1 MRRDRKEESN
11 TAGRRAARAFSVG
24 LGVFLGKEL
33 LDANPLGA
41 IWQSFVIGVIVFLA
55 LFLLE
60 MYFES
65 RRDSV

>member
-1 MRRDRKEESN
+1 MGRDRKAPN
-11 TAGRRAARAFSVG
+11 TVGRRAARAFSVA
-24 LGVFLGKEL
+24 LGVFLGFVL

-41 IWQSFVIGVIVFLA
+41 IWQSFVIGVVAFLA

-60 MYFES
+60 TYFES

>member
-1 MRRDRKEESN
+1 
-11 TAGRRAARAFSVG
+11 
-24 LGVFLGKEL
+24 L

-41 IWQSFVIGVIVFLA
+41 IWQSLVIAVIAFLA

-60 MYFES
+60 TYFEN

>member
-1 MRRDRKEESN
+1 MGQDRKEPN
-11 TAGRRAARAFSVG
+11 PVARRAARAGSVA
-24 LGVFLGKEL
+24 LGVFLGFVL

-41 IWQSFVIGVIVFLA
+41 IWQALVIAGIAFLA

-60 MYFES
+60 TYFEN

>member
-1 MRRDRKEESN
+1 MARDRKAPN
-11 TAGRRAARAFSVG
+11 PVGRRAARAFSVA
-24 LGVFLGKEL
+24 LGVFLGFVL

-41 IWQSFVIGVIVFLA
+41 IWQAFVIAALVFLA

-60 MYFES
+60 TYFEN

>member
-1 MRRDRKEESN
+1 MGKEGKLPN
-11 TAGRRAARAFSVG
+11 PVVRRAARAGSVA
-24 LGVFLGKEL
+24 LGVFLGFVL

-41 IWQSFVIGVIVFLA
+41 IWQAFVIALIAFLA

-60 MYFES
+60 TYFEN

>member
-1 MRRDRKEESN
+1 MRQDRKLPN
-11 TAGRRAARAFSVG
+11 PVGRRVARAFSVA
-24 LGVFLGKEL
+24 LGVFLGFVL

-41 IWQSFVIGVIVFLA
+41 IWQSFVIAVVAFLA

-60 MYFES
+60 TYFES

>member
-1 MRRDRKEESN
+1 MRRDRNAPN
-11 TAGRRAARAFSVG
+11 TVGRRAARAFSVA
-24 LGVFLGKEL
+24 LGVFLGFVL

-41 IWQSFVIGVIVFLA
+41 IWQSFVIGVVVFLA

-60 MYFES
+60 TYFES

>member
-1 MRRDRKEESN
+1 MPTLN
-11 TAGRRAARAFSVG
+11 PVIRRAARAGSVA
-24 LGVFLGKEL
+24 LGVFLGFVL

-41 IWQSFVIGVIVFLA
+41 IWQSLVIAVIAFLA

-60 MYFES
+60 TYFEN

>member
-1 MRRDRKEESN
+1 MAQDGKLPN
-11 TAGRRAARAFSVG
+11 PVIRRAARAGSVA
-24 LGVFLGKEL
+24 LGVFLGFVL

-41 IWQSFVIGVIVFLA
+41 IWQSLVIAVIAFLA

-60 MYFES
+60 TYFEN